1 MSKKTTIAIMV
12 ILIVIALLGVAG
24 YYILS
29 TNLWTEDGKIEDGKT
44 EIIEHIRNM
53 EDPKAKEESVQLLL
67 DSNKITQKEADEIL
81 GK

>member
-1 MSKKTTIAIMV
+1 
-12 ILIVIALLGVAG
+12 
-24 YYILS
+24 
-29 TNLWTEDGKIEDGKT
+29 
-44 EIIEHIRNM
+44 M